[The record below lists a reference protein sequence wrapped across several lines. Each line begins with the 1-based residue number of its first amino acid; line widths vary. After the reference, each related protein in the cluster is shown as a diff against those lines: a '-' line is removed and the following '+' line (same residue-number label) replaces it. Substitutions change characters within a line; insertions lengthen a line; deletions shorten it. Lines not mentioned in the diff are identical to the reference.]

1 LSGPDDPLLASRGL
15 AEGDVVAGKYRLGH
29 VLGRGGMGVVI
40 AARHLQLDAPVALK
54 FMIAGSWGSDSTDS
68 KRFLLEAK
76 AVARLRGE
84 HVARIMD
91 LGELETGSPYLV
103 MEYLEGCDLS
113 SLIRKSGCPPVDVA
127 TEYLVQTCEAL
138 EEAHT
143 AGIVH
148 RDIKPSNLFLTRRPN
163 GTPCIKVLDF
173 GISKQLRSEI
183 ESGALDLTS
192 TLAVLGS
199 PLYMSPEQLRAAR
212 DVDARADVWSL
223 GVTAYELLCG
233 VAPFAAASMPD
244 LCFRIAQ
251 DTPASLRQRRPELP
265 EGLESV
271 VLRCLQKNRDDRYPS
286 ARALADALAPF
297 AARSGG
303 RTTPTVAPPDPA
315 PRPADVAASEVAR
328 TEVAPVATLRPESKT
343 GDVAASWGAT
353 APESRNAP
361 RPPPRVRTG
370 AWVLAAAVV
379 GAGVA
384 STWLAIHARP
394 HAPVEAAAM
403 IAAPPAPPATIE
415 TLVNRAPSETP
426 SHAADPPAPPAVLP
440 AVVATASSRPPPA
453 SAALARTVAK
463 GAPTAPGSATLPGDS
478 LKAPARKANCNPPYV
493 IDSDGDRQYKRECL

>member
-1 LSGPDDPLLASRGL
+1 
-15 AEGDVVAGKYRLGH
+15 VVAGKYRLGH

-199 PLYMSPEQLRAAR
+199 PLYMSPEQLRASR

-223 GVTAYELLCG
+223 GVTAYQLLCG
-233 VAPFAAASMPD
+233 VAPFEAASVPD

-251 DTPASLRQRRPELP
+251 DAPASLRQRRPEVP

-271 VLRCLQKNRDDRYPS
+271 VLRCLEKNRDDRYPS
-286 ARALADALAPF
+286 ARALSDALAPF
-297 AARSGG
+297 AARSQG
-303 RTTPTVAPPDPA
+303 RTTTPTAEPPEPS
-315 PRPADVAASEVAR
+315 PRPADVAPSEVAL
-328 TEVAPVATLRPESKT
+328 VATLRAESKT

-353 APESRNAP
+353 APESRHAP
-361 RPPPRVRTG
+361 SPAPRVRTG
-370 AWVLAAAVV
+370 AWILAAAGV

-384 STWLAIHARP
+384 SAWLAIHART
-394 HAPVEAAAM
+394 HAPVDAPAMTAAAAPS
-403 IAAPPAPPATIE
+403 AAIE
-415 TLVNRAPSETP
+415 TPVNRAPSEAP
-426 SHAADPPAPPAVLP
+426 SHAVDPPTVDVARTPVAAL
-440 AVVATASSRPPPA
+440 AVVAAASSRPPAAPSGAPA
-453 SAALARTVAK
+453 RAVAK
-463 GAPTAPGSATLPGDS
+463 GAPSAPGSATLPGAS